1 MKKKISIVLLIVLV
15 FSMMTMLVACNYETK
30 YAKKL
35 QKLGY
40 TIIAD
45 SDEKYD
51 TTCEGGFY
59 TVTAN
64 NDNDDRVYILVFK
77 KKDDATKAYYTLL
90 SSKGNDIKSYQITWP
105 SNFFDDAQVIQ
116 KGKKVFIG
124 NKKAIKDLGL

>member
-1 MKKKISIVLLIVLV
+1 
-15 FSMMTMLVACNYETK
+15 MMTMLVACNYETK

-45 SDEKYD
+45 SEEKYD

>member
-1 MKKKISIVLLIVLV
+1 MKKKISIVLLFVLV

-45 SDEKYD
+45 SEEKYD
-51 TTCEGGFY
+51 STYEGGFY
-59 TVTAN
+59 EIQAD
-64 NDNDDRVYILVFK
+64 NDNGGSVYILVFK
-77 KKDDATKAYYTLL
+77 KKDDATKAYNYYLL
-90 SSKGNDIKSYQITWP
+90 SK
-105 SNFFDDAQVIQ
+105 DDDDVQVIQ

-124 NKKAIKDLGL
+124 NKQGIKDLGL

>member
-15 FSMMTMLVACNYETK
+15 FSMMTILVACNYETK

-35 QKLGY
+35 QKIGY

-45 SDEKYD
+45 SQEKYD

-90 SSKGNDIKSYQITWP
+90 SSKGNDRKSYQITWP
-105 SNFFDDAQVIQ
+105 SNFFDDAQVVQ

>member
-1 MKKKISIVLLIVLV
+1 MKKKISIILLIVLV

-35 QKLGY
+35 QKIGY

-45 SDEKYD
+45 SEEKYD

-77 KKDDATKAYYTLL
+77 KKDDAKKAYYTLL
-90 SSKGNDIKSYQITWP
+90 SSKGNDRRSYQITWP
-105 SNFFDDAQVIQ
+105 PNFFDDAQVIQ
-116 KGKKVFIG
+116 KEKKVFIG
-124 NKKAIKDLGL
+124 NKKAINDLGL

>member
-45 SDEKYD
+45 SEEKYD

>member
-1 MKKKISIVLLIVLV
+1 MKKKISIVLLVVLV

-45 SDEKYD
+45 SEEKYD
-51 TTCEGGFY
+51 TNCEGGFY
-59 TVTAN
+59 TVFA
-64 NDNDDRVYILVFK
+64 NDNDEYVYILFFK
-77 KKDDATKAYYTLL
+77 KKNDATKAYYTLL
-90 SSKGNDIKSYQITWP
+90 SSKVNDRKSYQITWP

>member
-35 QKLGY
+35 QKIGY

-45 SDEKYD
+45 SEEKYD

-77 KKDDATKAYYTLL
+77 KK
-90 SSKGNDIKSYQITWP
+90 G
-105 SNFFDDAQVIQ
+105 
-116 KGKKVFIG
+116 
-124 NKKAIKDLGL
+124 

>member
-40 TIIAD
+40 FVVAD
-45 SDEKYD
+45 SEEKYD
-51 TTCEGGFY
+51 SRYEGGFY
-59 TVTAN
+59 EIQAD
-64 NDNDDRVYILVFK
+64 NDNGGSVYILVFK
-77 KKDDATKAYYTLL
+77 KKDDAIKAYNFY
-90 SSKGNDIKSYQITWP
+90 SSLRDV
-105 SNFFDDAQVIQ
+105 DEQVIQ

-124 NKKAIKDLGL
+124 NKQGIKDLDL

>member
-45 SDEKYD
+45 SEEKYD

-90 SSKGNDIKSYQITWP
+90 SSKVNDRKSYQITWP

>member
-1 MKKKISIVLLIVLV
+1 MKKKINIVLLIVLV

-40 TIIAD
+40 TIVAD
-45 SDEKYD
+45 SEEKFD
-51 TTCEGGFY
+51 STCEGGFY
-59 TVTAN
+59 TITAN
-64 NDNDDRVYILVFK
+64 NENDDCVYILVFK

-90 SSKGNDIKSYQITWP
+90 STKVNDRKSYQIYWP
-105 SNFFDDAQVIQ
+105 PNFFDDAQVIQ

-124 NKKAIKDLGL
+124 NKQGIKDLGL

>member
-35 QKLGY
+35 QKIGY

-45 SDEKYD
+45 SEEKYD

-90 SSKGNDIKSYQITWP
+90 SSKGSDRKSYQITWP

>member
-35 QKLGY
+35 QKIGY

-45 SDEKYD
+45 SEEKYD

>member
-45 SDEKYD
+45 SEEKYD
-51 TTCEGGFY
+51 STCEGGFY
-59 TVTAN
+59 TVFA
-64 NDNDDRVYILVFK
+64 NDNEEYVYILFFK
-77 KKDDATKAYYTLL
+77 KKNDATKAYYTLL
-90 SSKGNDIKSYQITWP
+90 SSNGNDSKSYQIFWP

-116 KGKKVFIG
+116 KGKKVFVG
-124 NKKAIKDLGL
+124 NKKVIKDLGL

>member
-15 FSMMTMLVACNYETK
+15 FSMMTMLVACNYETI

-45 SDEKYD
+45 SEEKYD

-77 KKDDATKAYYTLL
+77 KKDDATKVYYTLL
-90 SSKGNDIKSYQITWP
+90 SSKGNDRKSYQITWP
-105 SNFFDDAQVIQ
+105 SNFFDDVQVIQ

>member
-1 MKKKISIVLLIVLV
+1 MKKKISIILLIVLV

-45 SDEKYD
+45 SEEKYD
-51 TTCEGGFY
+51 SRYEGGFY
-59 TVTAN
+59 KIYADN
-64 NDNDDRVYILVFK
+64 NNGDSVYILVFK
-77 KKDDATKAYYTLL
+77 KKDDATKAYNFYL
-90 SSKGNDIKSYQITWP
+90 SSKY
-105 SNFFDDAQVIQ
+105 DDVQVIQ

-124 NKKAIKDLGL
+124 NKQGIKDLDL